1 VAWRSGGCSL
11 RKRQPLSAAL
21 AVAAALLIPSAAQAQ
36 SPGAPGSGDPY
47 FPLEGNGGY
56 EVDHYDLQISYGPPK
71 NRLRGVATIQATST
85 QALSAFNLDL
95 LRLRVSGVTVDGAP
109 AALARHGGELVIA
122 PATPIASGS
131 RFTVVVAYAG
141 KPKPRGHGHFFPTG
155 WTRTRDAAYAFSEP
169 IGAPTWFPCNDHPS
183 DKATY
188 AFTVTVPRRYRAIA
202 NGLPQPVERH
212 RGSAT
217 YRWSEEQPMTTYLA
231 TVAIGHFRL
240 KPSRVEG
247 IQAWTAVVPSERR
260 FSKKALRRLPRI
272 LRFLTS
278 RLGPYPFSST
288 GSVVVT
294 GSEPTALE
302 TQTRPVYVNEPIP
315 EEMAHE
321 LAHQWFGDAVS
332 IERWSDIWLNE
343 GFATWV
349 QWMWAAGG
357 SNADLRETFDAYYDT
372 SKFFNPDFWK
382 VPPAA
387 PGPQNLFGEAVYFR
401 GGMTL
406 EALREM
412 IGDATFYSILH
423 DWVGQHLYGNATTEE
438 FIALAEAESG
448 RSLSRF
454 FNLWLYQPGKPVN
467 WTS

>member
-1 VAWRSGGCSL
+1 M
-11 RKRQPLSAAL
+11 
-21 AVAAALLIPSAAQAQ
+21 
-36 SPGAPGSGDPY
+36 
-47 FPLEGNGGY
+47 
-56 EVDHYDLQISYGPPK
+56 
-71 NRLRGVATIQATST
+71 RGVTAIQATST
-85 QALSAFNLDL
+85 QALSAFDLDL
-95 LRLRVSGVTVDGAP
+95 LRLRVGGVTVDGAP
-109 AALARHGGELVIA
+109 AAFVHRGGELTVTPAA
-122 PATPIASGS
+122 PIPSGS
-131 RFTVVVAYAG
+131 QFTVVVAYAG

-155 WTRTRDAAYAFSEP
+155 WTRSRDAAYAFSEP
-169 IGAPTWFPCNDHPS
+169 IGSATWFPCNDHPS
-183 DKATY
+183 DKAT
-188 AFTVTVPRRYRAIA
+188 FSFSVTVPHRYRAIA

-217 YRWSEEQPMTTYLA
+217 YRWSEERPMATYLA

-240 KPSRVEG
+240 KPSLADG
-247 IQAWTAVVPSERR
+247 LQAWTAVVPSERR
-260 FSKKALRRLPRI
+260 LSRKTLRRLPRI
-272 LRFLTS
+272 LRFLAS

-288 GSVVVT
+288 GSIVVT
-294 GSEPTALE
+294 GLEPTALE
-302 TQTRPVYVNEPIP
+302 NQTRPVYVDFPIP

-321 LAHQWFGDAVS
+321 MAHQWFGDAVS

-349 QWMWAAGG
+349 QWMWASGG
-357 SNADLRETFDAYYDT
+357 SDAGLRATFDAYYDT
-372 SKFFNPDFWK
+372 SKDFDPGFWK

-387 PGPQNLFGEAVYFR
+387 PGPQNLFGDAVYFR

-423 DWVGQHLYGNATTEE
+423 DWVAQHLYGNARTED

-454 FNLWLYQPGKPVN
+454 FNLWLYQPVKPVN
-467 WTS
+467 WVG